1 MKTSAMRKKYKKKQL
16 SKGQKKIAKAAPPY
30 DAITK
35 ADFITLKKNKKR
47 SA

>member
-16 SKGQKKIAKAAPPY
+16 SKDQKKIAKSAPPY

-35 ADFITLKKNKKR
+35 ADFTVLNKNKN
-47 SA
+47 A

>member
-1 MKTSAMRKKYKKKQL
+1 MPKYKKKQL

-35 ADFITLKKNKKR
+35 ADFTVLNKNR
-47 SA
+47 NA